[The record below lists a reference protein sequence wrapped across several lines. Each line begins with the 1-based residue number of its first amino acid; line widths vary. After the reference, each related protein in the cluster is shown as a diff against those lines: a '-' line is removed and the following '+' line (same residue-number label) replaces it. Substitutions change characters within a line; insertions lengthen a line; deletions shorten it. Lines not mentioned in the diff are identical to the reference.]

1 MGKIVDL
8 GSDSSLFTHL
18 PPQTPEQIYYRTI
31 FEEHYAGLGHIIPYF
46 WMPKYMD
53 VTDPSARL
61 MNDYTER

>member
-1 MGKIVDL
+1 MLPTSKEQL
-8 GSDSSLFTHL
+8 YYRSLFDGLYPYGNT
-18 PPQTPEQIYYRTI
+18 TI
-31 FEEHYAGLGHIIPYF
+31 PHF